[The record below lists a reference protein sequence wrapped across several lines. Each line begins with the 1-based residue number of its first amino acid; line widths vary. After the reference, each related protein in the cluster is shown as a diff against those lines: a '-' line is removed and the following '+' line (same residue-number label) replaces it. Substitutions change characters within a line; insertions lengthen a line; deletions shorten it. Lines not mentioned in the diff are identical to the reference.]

1 MTESPATATAPATL
15 FGGYHPF
22 PASFDEMAAEAGKP
36 RDHWKKLATAF
47 DRLGREELALRLE
60 TARRIIREHGVT
72 YNVYGDPQGVDRPWE
87 LDMVPLLIQASEW
100 KKVEAGLAQRTRL
113 LNLILAD
120 LYGQQRLLRA
130 GLLPPALV
138 FANPG
143 FLRPC
148 HGVRL
153 PKDLML
159 HLHAVDLARSPDGQW
174 WALADRTQAPSG
186 AGYTLENRIVLSR
199 VLPEEFHDSQVQRL
213 ASFYRIQRDTL
224 RRLAQTNRDNP
235 TVVLMTPGP
244 HNETYFEHA
253 YLARY
258 LGFPLVEGGDLTVR
272 DRCVYIKTLEGL
284 QQVDVILRRVDDT
297 FCDPLELRGD
307 SFLGVAGLVEAV
319 RAGNVTVANALG
331 SGLLESPAF
340 LAFLPWLCRHLLG
353 EELKLPSVATWWCGQ
368 GKEQKYVLENLDKIV
383 VKPTFR
389 SITRKQHFGAKM
401 AAKERELLL
410 AAIQA
415 RPNEFVGQ
423 ERVALSMAPTWN
435 NQRLEPRPVVV
446 RTYVCAGLDS
456 FVVMPGGLTRVSVAT
471 EDPVVSMQSGGG
483 SKDTWVISDG
493 PVAPV
498 SMSPSSD
505 QLTRSERAST
515 ELPSRVGDNLYW
527 LGRYAE
533 RLEGTL
539 RLLRCVIARMLDEAG
554 SEGSPEVL
562 ALSQVLF
569 RLGLAPARF
578 EGRVPLRDMEQQVL
592 QLVYNHKRSGSVR
605 ELLLRIRQLASMVR
619 DRFSLDTWRIVNKL
633 HVDSRSRPGRIPM
646 ANALALM
653 NTLIMDLAAFSGM
666 EMENMT
672 RGHGWR
678 FLDFGRRLE
687 RATNLANLL
696 RAGLSTDI
704 KTSAILEP
712 LLEIADSSLTYR
724 RRYFAQAQLPGVLD
738 LLLMDAGNPRS
749 LAFQLKELVEHVRNM
764 PADPSGARGDARVAG
779 VGSVRFLPVDPIGL
793 DENDEPINVAALRN
807 RLASANP
814 RSLSHAREEG
824 LTDPVDELLGEM
836 TGGLAKLSEQ
846 LTHRYF
852 SHTVMHTS

>member
-1 MTESPATATAPATL
+1 
-15 FGGYHPF
+15 
-22 PASFDEMAAEAGKP
+22 
-36 RDHWKKLATAF
+36 
-47 DRLGREELALRLE
+47 
-60 TARRIIREHGVT
+60 
-72 YNVYGDPQGVDRPWE
+72 
-87 LDMVPLLIQASEW
+87 
-100 KKVEAGLAQRTRL
+100 
-113 LNLILAD
+113 
-120 LYGQQRLLRA
+120 
-130 GLLPPALV
+130 V

-148 HGVRL
+148 HGIRL
-153 PKDLML
+153 PREIML
-159 HLHAVDLARSPDGQW
+159 HLHAVDLARSPDGKW

-186 AGYTLENRIVLSR
+186 AGYALENRIVLSR
-199 VLPEEFHDSQVQRL
+199 VLPEEFQDSQVHRL
-213 ASFYRIQRDTL
+213 AAFYRIQRDTM

-235 TVVLMTPGP
+235 TVALLTPGP

-319 RAGNVTVANALG
+319 RAGNVTVANAIG

-340 LAFLPWLCRHLLG
+340 LAFLPSLCRHLLG

-368 GKEQKYVLENLDKIV
+368 GKEQKYVLEHMDQIV
-383 VKPTFR
+383 IKPTFR
-389 SITRKQHFGAKM
+389 AITRTPHFGGKM
-401 AAKERELLL
+401 GANEREMLR

-415 RPNEFVGQ
+415 RPHDYVGQ
-423 ERVALSMAPTWN
+423 ERVALSMAPSWS
-435 NQRLEPRPVVV
+435 NQRLEPRPVVL
-446 RTYVCAGLDS
+446 RTYVCAGSDS
-456 FVVMPGGLTRVSVAT
+456 FVVMPGGLTRVSAAT

-493 PVAPV
+493 PVSAV
-498 SMSPSSD
+498 SNLPSGG

-539 RLLRCVIARMLDEAG
+539 RLLRCVIVRMLDESG
-554 SEGSPEVL
+554 SEGSPELL
-562 ALSQVLF
+562 ALSQMLF

-578 EGRVPLRDMEQQVL
+578 DGRVPLKDMEQQVL

-605 ELLLRIRQLASMVR
+605 DLLNRIRQLASMVR

-646 ANALALM
+646 ANALALL
-653 NTLIMDLAAFSGM
+653 NTLIIDLAAFSGM

-687 RATNLANLL
+687 RANNLANVM
-696 RAGLSTDI
+696 RAGLATNI
-704 KTSAILEP
+704 KTSAVLEP

-738 LLLMDAGNPRS
+738 LLLMDVGNPRS

-764 PADPSGARGDARVAG
+764 PSDPPNTRGDTRIQG
-779 VGSVRFLPVDPIGL
+779 VGAVRFLPVDPIGM
-793 DENDEPINVAALRN
+793 EEHDEPLNVSALRS
-807 RLASANP
+807 RLASVNA

-824 LTDPVDELLGEM
+824 LTAPLDELLGEM
-836 TGGLAKLSEQ
+836 TGGLARLSEQ

-852 SHTVMHTS
+852 SHTVSHSS